1 MRIRKKEKSKRPRMG
16 KKLLM
21 RKSKIQSRNKEENK
35 MNKSRVKDK
44 KTVNLKEQNKIQT
57 QSLKISTMRQMI
69 ADLFYIDQ
77 RN

>member
-1 MRIRKKEKSKRPRMG
+1 
-16 KKLLM
+16 
-21 RKSKIQSRNKEENK
+21 

-69 ADLFYIDQ
+69 VDLFYIG
-77 RN
+77 